1 MIWVL
6 FISAKFSIFKKNNK
20 HTKETKTRDYSL
32 LSYYNDMKNLIIVG
46 AGGYAKSVLD
56 SVDHMNF
63 KMIGYLDDIKE
74 KGTDHQGYPVLGN
87 SIDNIDKPEQYVYFV
102 AIGNNAKR
110 NAWFNKLKE
119 RNLSLINVI
128 DKSALVSHAA
138 TIGEGSFIGK
148 LAILNHGCSVGD
160 NCVINTRAL
169 IEHGCHI
176 KNHVNVSTNAT
187 LNGDVICEE
196 GSFIGSGTVVNG
208 QLTIGVWSLVGSG
221 AVVIKDVR
229 PHTTVVGVPAKEIQS
244 TNHKYN

>member
-1 MIWVL
+1 MRDLCYCLEQKGMSPSATFMVL
-6 FISAKFSIFKKNNK
+6 STFSGIASIKDKLNNVRESQRARGI
-20 HTKETKTRDYSL
+20 ET
-32 LSYYNDMKNLIIVG
+32 
-46 AGGYAKSVLD
+46 
-56 SVDHMNF
+56 
-63 KMIGYLDDIKE
+63 
-74 KGTDHQGYPVLGN
+74 
-87 SIDNIDKPEQYVYFV
+87 
-102 AIGNNAKR
+102 
-110 NAWFNKLKE
+110 
-119 RNLSLINVI
+119 
-128 DKSALVSHAA
+128 
-138 TIGEGSFIGK
+138 EGSFIVK

-208 QLTIGVWSLVGSG
+208 QLTIGEWSLVGSG

>member
-1 MIWVL
+1 
-6 FISAKFSIFKKNNK
+6 
-20 HTKETKTRDYSL
+20 
-32 LSYYNDMKNLIIVG
+32 MKDLIIVG

-56 SVDHMNF
+56 SLDHMNF
-63 KMIGYLDDIKE
+63 RMVGYIDDIKS
-74 KGTDHQGYPVLGN
+74 KGVNHQGFPVIGN
-87 SIDNIDKPEQYVYFV
+87 DIDCVANIDEYVYFV

-110 NAWFNKLKE
+110 KVWFDKLKK

-138 TIGEGSFIGK
+138 TIGEGCFIGK
-148 LAILNHGCSVGD
+148 LAILNHGSTVGD

-169 IEHGCHI
+169 IEHGCNVM
-176 KNHVNVSTNAT
+176 NHVNVSTNAT

-196 GSFIGSGTVVNG
+196 GSFVGSGTVING
-208 QLTIGVWSLVGSG
+208 QLTIGTWALIGSG
-221 AVVIKDVR
+221 AVVLKDVK

>member
-1 MIWVL
+1 
-6 FISAKFSIFKKNNK
+6 
-20 HTKETKTRDYSL
+20 
-32 LSYYNDMKNLIIVG
+32 MKNLIIIG

-63 KMIGYLDDIKE
+63 CMVGYIDEIKP
-74 KGTDHQGYPVLGN
+74 KGTDHQGYPVLGDT
-87 SIDNIDKPEQYVYFV
+87 IDCVEHPEEYVYFV

-110 NAWFNKLKE
+110 KAWFDKLKA
-119 RNLSLINVI
+119 RHLSLINVI
-128 DKSALVSHAA
+128 DKSALVSHAS

-148 LAILNHGCSVGD
+148 LAILNHGSSVGD

-176 KNHVNVSTNAT
+176 TNHVNVSTNAT

-196 GSFIGSGTVVNG
+196 GCFVGSGTVING
-208 QLTIGVWSLVGSG
+208 QLTIGEWSLVGSG
-221 AVVIKDVR
+221 AVVIKDVN
-229 PHTTVVGVPAKEIQS
+229 PHTTVVGVPAKEIES